1 MPATRDELN
10 AFLDYPE
17 TPVANAPTGP
27 LAGQTLGVKDIFD
40 VAGYPT
46 GCGNPE
52 YPTARHAAEQTAP
65 SVQKILDAGARFI
78 GKTQTEELAFSLMGQ
93 NVHFKHPVNPKA
105 PDRVT
110 GGSSSG
116 SAAAVSGGLCDIA
129 TASDTGGSVRGPAS
143 FCGLIGLRATHGR
156 LPLTGTM
163 KLAPSLDVFGWFAK
177 DAATY
182 ENVADV
188 FFGEASTTEK
198 SFRLLTLS
206 ALDELVLG
214 PDEAAEYARMTGQ
227 VANCLG
233 APTEAKPLGH
243 SIDDLY
249 WIFRR
254 IQAYEAWA
262 VYGDFVSSVTNM
274 DPAVRA
280 RFEFGRDMGCSVAV
294 DETKTRNAFR
304 TELESLLGDDGV
316 LVLPT
321 MPGAAPL
328 ARSTGDELQEYR
340 EGALRL
346 LCLSGLSGV
355 PQITV
360 PLGTVHGAPFGISLM
375 GPRNSDRDL
384 VRLASRLLGDA

>member
-1 MPATRDELN
+1 MIATRDELN
-10 AFLDYPE
+10 VFLDYAD
-17 TPVANAPTGP
+17 TPVPNAPTGA
-27 LAGQTLGVKDIFD
+27 LFGLTLGVKDIFD

-46 GCGNPE
+46 GSGNPE
-52 YPTARHAAEQTAP
+52 FPTGAFTARETAP
-65 SVQKILDAGARFI
+65 AVQMLLDEGAHFV

-93 NVHFKHPVNPKA
+93 NVHFPHPVNPRA

-116 SAAAVSGGLCDIA
+116 SAAAVAGGLCDIA

-156 LPLTGTM
+156 IPLSGAM
-163 KLAPSLDVFGWFAK
+163 KLAPSLDVFGWFARN
-177 DAATY
+177 AQTY
-182 ENVADV
+182 GKVADV
-188 FFGEASTTEK
+188 YFGSAAPGKT
-198 SFRLLTLS
+198 FRPLSLS
-206 ALDELVLG
+206 ALDQLVLG
-214 PDEAAEYARMTGQ
+214 PEEASEYARMADR
-227 VANCLG
+227 VADVLG
-233 APTEAKPLGH
+233 ASKEAKPLSH
-243 SIDDLY
+243 SIEDLY

-262 VYGDFVSSVTNM
+262 VHGEFVSGATNM

-280 RFEFGRDMGCSVAV
+280 RFEFGRDMGCSAAV

-304 TELESLLGDDGV
+304 TELEDLLGDDGV

-328 ARSTGDELQEYR
+328 SRSTAEALQDYR
-340 EGALRL
+340 ERALRL
-346 LCLSGLSGV
+346 LCLSGLSGL

-360 PLGTVHGAPFGISLM
+360 PLGTVHGAPFGISLL
-375 GPRNSDRDL
+375 GPRDSDRALVDL
-384 VRLASRLLGDA
+384 AARILGDH